1 MFDLR
6 RSSGGFGGLVD
17 RAGQVSNQK
26 IKAQWRHGAMLK
38 KKDQIPLYSSIIRDS
53 PSIIETWHDECW

>member
-17 RAGQVSNQK
+17 RAGQVSSQK
-26 IKAQWRHGAMLK
+26 IKAQWRHVEEEGSDTPLFLNYPGF
-38 KKDQIPLYSSIIRDS
+38 PLYY
-53 PSIIETWHDECW
+53 